1 MEDAATA
8 EISRTQLWQWIRHEA
23 SLDDGRVVSVELFEE
38 VLAEEMKKIEEAVGA
53 DAFTTGKFKEARDL
67 FESLSTSKT
76 FEEFL
81 TLPAYEQLLTT
92 EH

>member
-8 EISRTQLWQWIRHEA
+8 EISRTQLWQWIRHGA
-23 SLDDGRVVSVELFEE
+23 SLEDGRVVTVELFPE
-38 VLAEEMKKIEEAVGA
+38 VLAEEMTKIEEAVGTE
-53 DAFTTGKFKEARDL
+53 AFTTGKFKEATDL
-67 FESLSTSKT
+67 FDKLSTSET

-92 EH
+92 QN